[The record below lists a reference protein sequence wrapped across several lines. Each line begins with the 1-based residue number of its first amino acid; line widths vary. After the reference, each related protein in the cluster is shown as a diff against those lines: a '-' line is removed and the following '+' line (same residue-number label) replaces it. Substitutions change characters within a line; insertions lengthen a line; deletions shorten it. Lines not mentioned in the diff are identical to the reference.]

1 MQYNQYVE
9 HFWRRSAVIRADH
22 CGKEKKI
29 KSLLCN
35 KTALFTHCDGAYFVV
50 VVVLLIFFFFF
61 TTLFSRSKIIHE
73 IR

>member
-1 MQYNQYVE
+1 ME
-9 HFWRRSAVIRADH
+9 TAVTRADH

-35 KTALFTHCDGAYFVV
+35 ETALFTHCDGAYFVV

-73 IR
+73 I